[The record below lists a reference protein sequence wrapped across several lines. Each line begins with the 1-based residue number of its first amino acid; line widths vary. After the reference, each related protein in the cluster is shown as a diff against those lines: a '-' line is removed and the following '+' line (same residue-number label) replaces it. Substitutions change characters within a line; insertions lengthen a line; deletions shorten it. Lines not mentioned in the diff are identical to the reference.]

1 MTTHQHTPARHRHAH
16 DAHGDGDHE
25 SVHDH
30 SSHHHRGHDRGHDR
44 EYAHA
49 HEDMLEVED
58 AFARIIAHFAPLDGV
73 ELPVPEC
80 LGMALA
86 EDISSPLNLPPLA
99 NSAMDGYAVLHS
111 DIADADAVPP
121 TLSVISAVA
130 AGQVSDD
137 TVTAGCAIRIMTGA
151 PVPDGADTVIP
162 FEETDEVERRRNGQ
176 PLTEIV
182 IRKALPLGSNVRP
195 AGEDVRVGEPV
206 LPAGTVIRPAE
217 AGVLASLGLA
227 AVRVIRRPVVAVL
240 STGDELAP
248 VGEALA
254 PGQIYDSNS
263 SGIAAAV
270 TAAGGAPRVIGI
282 ARDNLDDLHRCIDAA
297 SDADLLVTSAGVSK
311 GDYDMVKD
319 VLEQRGDMNF
329 WSVRMRPAKPLA
341 FGLLRRRNGRPLPLL
356 GLPGNPVSALLAFE
370 MFGRPAIRRMLGR
383 ELLARPMVE
392 GVLTGPIFN
401 GDGRRVYARVV
412 VERRHG
418 TWFATPTGPQGSNI
432 LTSLSRA
439 NGLAICPADLPK
451 KEAGQAVK
459 IIMLDWNEE
468 VDL

>member
-1 MTTHQHTPARHRHAH
+1 MTTHQHARHLHAH

-25 SVHDH
+25 SIH
-30 SSHHHRGHDRGHDR
+30 GHDAGHGHR
-44 EYAHA
+44 HHGGHA

-58 AFARIIAHFAPLDGV
+58 AFARIIAHFAPLDAV
-73 ELPVPEC
+73 ELPALEC
-80 LGMALA
+80 LGLALA

-99 NSAMDGYAVLHS
+99 NSAMDGYAVQYG
-111 DIADADAVPP
+111 DIAAADAAPP
-121 TLSVISAVA
+121 TLAVISAVA
-130 AGQVSDD
+130 AGQVSDRA
-137 TVTAGCAIRIMTGA
+137 VTDGAAIRIMTGA
-151 PVPDGADTVIP
+151 PVPAGADTVVP
-162 FEETDEVERRRNGQ
+162 FEETDELDRRRNGQ
-176 PLTEIV
+176 PLDEIT
-182 IRKALPLGSNVRP
+182 IRKALPRGSNVRP
-195 AGEDVRVGEPV
+195 AGEDVAAGALV

-217 AGVLASLGLA
+217 AGVMASLGLA
-227 AVRVIRRPVVAVL
+227 AAKVIRRPVVAIL
-240 STGDELAP
+240 STGDELTP
-248 VGEALA
+248 VGDALT
-254 PGQIYDSNS
+254 PGHIYDSNGS
-263 SGIAAAV
+263 SIAAAV
-270 TAAGGAPRVIGI
+270 IAAGGAPQVIGI

-341 FGLLRRRNGRPLPLL
+341 FGLLHRRQGNPLPLL

-383 ELLARPMVE
+383 DLLARPMVE

-401 GDGRRVYARVV
+401 SDGRRVYARVAV
-412 VERRHG
+412 ARRNG
-418 TWFATPTGPQGSNI
+418 GWFATPTGPQGSNI

-439 NGLAICPADLPK
+439 NGLAICPADLPR